1 MRTLFETLL
10 DLVAAD
16 PEQTATYFGMSEQN
30 IRLAL
35 RQPWVSVG
43 SDCEAAAAEPPF
55 TDWPT
60 HPRAYGT
67 FARVLGAYVRDG
79 VLPLE
84 EAVRRMTSLPA
95 ANLRLEGRGVIRE
108 GAAADLAIFVPG
120 EVRDRA
126 TYTEP
131 HQYAEGMRHVL
142 VNGQVAFRD
151 GKPSNVLAGRALRRG
166 R

>member
-1 MRTLFETLL
+1 M
-10 DLVAAD
+10 AA
-16 PEQTATYFGMSEQN
+16 YSGISEEN

-35 RQPWVSVG
+35 RRPWVSVG

-60 HPRAYGT
+60 RPCAYGA
-67 FARVLGAYVRDG
+67 FARVLGRYVRDG

-95 ANLRLEGRGVIRE
+95 ASLRLSGRGVIRD
-108 GAAADLAIFVPG
+108 GAFAGLAILVPG

-126 TYTEP
+126 AYGDP

-142 VNGQVAFRD
+142 VSGQVASGD
-151 GKPSNVLAGRALRRG
+151 GKPSGVLAGRALRRVPAAA
-166 R
+166 RR